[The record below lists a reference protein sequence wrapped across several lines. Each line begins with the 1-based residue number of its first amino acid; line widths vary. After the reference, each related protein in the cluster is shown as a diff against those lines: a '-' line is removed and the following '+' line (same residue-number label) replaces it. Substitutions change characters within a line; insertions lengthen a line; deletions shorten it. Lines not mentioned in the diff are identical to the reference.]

1 MDTVERFDKERQS
14 NSSIYKIFTT
24 KGFKR
29 ALVLILLISFFN
41 IIYVIFYKLSENNL
55 NTLFTN
61 FVSKLQGISD
71 SNVNM
76 KL

>member
-41 IIYVIFYKLSENNL
+41 IIYVIFYKLSE
-55 NTLFTN
+55 
-61 FVSKLQGISD
+61 
-71 SNVNM
+71 
-76 KL
+76 